1 MDFTRSFVVFCALL
15 LLAGDAYAQ
24 EALGRLF
31 TTPEDRVTID
41 RERQQAMSAPEK
53 ASATAVHNTNRIAL
67 NAVLIGYKKVIWVNQ
82 QKIDQQTEINGIM
95 IDPNNVTRQGLWI
108 MTASGKKLIK
118 QGQVYLMNS
127 GKVVERYEVS

>member
-1 MDFTRSFVVFCALL
+1 MMFTRSFVVLFTLFIVVNNV
-15 LLAGDAYAQ
+15 YAQ